1 MNTYRR
7 VTLELGRYRHD
18 WADLTVLDLATWLN
32 NWRAEGLVDI
42 YIAALAEKQI
52 THPERERATK
62 LARAAFV
69 AMDGPTAKRLMM
81 NPYCRI
87 MIDLAIEARRE
98 DQEARRQAIEKLA
111 QTLALLLPGSPYNS
125 PGGPADGIYPG

>member
-7 VTLELGRYRHD
+7 VTLELGRYRQD
-18 WADLTVLDLATWLN
+18 WANLAILDLATWLN

-42 YIAALAEKQI
+42 YIAALAEKEV
-52 THPERERATK
+52 THTDRARATK

-69 AMDGPTAKRLMM
+69 AMDGPTAKRLVM

-98 DQEARRQAIEKLA
+98 DEAARREALERLA

-125 PGGPADGIYPG
+125 PGGPTDGICSG